1 MEAKKDSSYNPSP
14 FEMLLDD
21 IIQHKGTGFLK
32 ISTFCS

>member
-21 IIQHKGTGFLK
+21 IIQHKGNFWVPKLD
-32 ISTFCS
+32 F